1 MIKVLDL
8 FSGIG
13 GFAVASELISG
24 FETVAFCEINPY
36 CRQILNLRYP
46 EIPVFEDVRT
56 ITAQSLRDAGIVN
69 IDAVFGGFPC
79 QDISNAGNQE
89 GLLGDRSSL
98 FFEIIRIVRFLQ
110 PRLIVLENV
119 SALLVRGMERV
130 LWELAQS
137 GYDAQWSTVSCA
149 EVGGCHR
156 RDRIWIIA
164 SPNHLRKWESERE
177 FA

>member
-1 MIKVLDL
+1 VIKVLDL

-13 GFAVASELISG
+13 GFAIASELVGG
-24 FETVAFCEINPY
+24 FETVAFCEIDPY

-46 EIPVFEDVRT
+46 GIPIFEDVRT
-56 ITAQSLRDAGIVN
+56 ITAQSLRDAGIIN
-69 IDAVFGGFPC
+69 IEAVFGGFPC
-79 QDISNAGNQE
+79 QNISSAGNRE

-110 PRLIVLENV
+110 PQFIVLENV

-130 LWELAQS
+130 LWELAQV
-137 GYDAQWSTVSCA
+137 GYDAEWSTLSCA

-164 SPNHLRKWESERE
+164 YPNRLRKWESEG
-177 FA
+177 